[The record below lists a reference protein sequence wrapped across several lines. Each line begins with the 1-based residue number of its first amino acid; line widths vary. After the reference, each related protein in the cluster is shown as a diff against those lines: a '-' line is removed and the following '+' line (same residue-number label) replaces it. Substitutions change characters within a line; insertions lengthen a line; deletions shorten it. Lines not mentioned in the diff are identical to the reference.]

1 VGSATGRHRF
11 GHDPREVAGAA
22 ADVEHPVRW
31 PGAAGGGRPGEDTPP
46 TPGEEDGGE
55 HLMAAALPDE
65 DAGRPPSEP
74 SAGVER
80 SWRPTLT
87 TPVG

>member
-1 VGSATGRHRF
+1 VKTRA
-11 GHDPREVAGAA
+11 
-22 ADVEHPVRW
+22 
-31 PGAAGGGRPGEDTPP
+31 P

-74 SAGVER
+74 SAGVSGHGGPR
-80 SWRPTLT
+80 
-87 TPVG
+87 